1 MNGQGETSRHAA
13 VDAAER
19 AGPRAWLVWSL
30 GA

>member
-1 MNGQGETSRHAA
+1 MNKSEETVRHAA
-13 VDAAER
+13 VAAAER